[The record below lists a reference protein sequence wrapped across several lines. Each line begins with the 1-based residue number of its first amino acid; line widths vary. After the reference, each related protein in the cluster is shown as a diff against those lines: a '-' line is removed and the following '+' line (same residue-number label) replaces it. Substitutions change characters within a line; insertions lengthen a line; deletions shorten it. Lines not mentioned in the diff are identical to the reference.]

1 MCGIVGDVGTQRAV
15 NILLEG
21 LTRVEYCGYDSA
33 GVAVRGKGQIAVVK
47 KIGRVDTLAK
57 LAAPRTFR
65 ATTGIGHTRWPTHG
79 DVTDANTHPH
89 LRSDGTFALIHNGVI
104 ENYVGMKRF
113 LIEKGVTFQSETDT
127 EARVN
132 LFDRNV
138 LFELRRYHP
147 K

>member
-1 MCGIVGDVGTQRAV
+1 MCGIVGDVGKQRAV

-33 GVAVRGKGQIAVVK
+33 GVAVLERGQIAVVK
-47 KIGRVDTLAK
+47 KIGRGDTLAK

-65 ATTGIGHTRWPTHG
+65 ATTGIGHTRWATHG
-79 DVTDANTHPH
+79 GVTDANAHPH
-89 LRSDGTFALIHNGVI
+89 LSSDGKLALIHNGVI

-113 LIEKGVTFQSETDT
+113 LIEKGFTFQSETDT
-127 EARVN
+127 EALVN